1 MKITFLGATRMVTGS
16 CYLLEIG
23 SKKML
28 LDCGMFQGSKMI
40 TAFNEKDFVFAPN
53 AIDTVV
59 LTHAHI
65 DHSGLIP
72 KLIKQGYKGPVH
84 CTKTTLE
91 LCTILL
97 PDSAHIQESD
107 AEFANRKGLR
117 AGKSVVEPLYTVDDA
132 YKAFSIFTHEFGEM
146 LEVLPGCRLNLRLP
160 GIF

>member
-1 MKITFLGATRMVTGS
+1 
-16 CYLLEIG
+16 
-23 SKKML
+23 
-28 LDCGMFQGSKMI
+28 MI
-40 TAFNEKDFVFAPN
+40 INKGYEKDFVFAPN

-97 PDSAHIQESD
+97 PDSAHIQDEKNASPC
-107 AEFANRKGLR
+107 N
-117 AGKSVVEPLYTVDDA
+117 V
-132 YKAFSIFTHEFGEM
+132 
-146 LEVLPGCRLNLRLP
+146 
-160 GIF
+160 

>member
-117 AGKSVVEPLYTVDDA
+117 AGKSVVDFMIFIRMASLISLSSASKNLSVIMAEL
-132 YKAFSIFTHEFGEM
+132 FS
-146 LEVLPGCRLNLRLP
+146 NLM
-160 GIF
+160 

>member
-91 LCTILL
+91 LCAILL

-107 AEFANRKGLR
+107 AEFAT
-117 AGKSVVEPLYTVDDA
+117 GKVCVQV
-132 YKAFSIFTHEFGEM
+132 
-146 LEVLPGCRLNLRLP
+146 NL
-160 GIF
+160 

>member
-53 AIDTVV
+53 ALDTVV

-72 KLIKQGYKGPVH
+72 KLIKQGYKGPS
-84 CTKTTLE
+84 
-91 LCTILL
+91 TIV
-97 PDSAHIQESD
+97 
-107 AEFANRKGLR
+107 RK
-117 AGKSVVEPLYTVDDA
+117 PL
-132 YKAFSIFTHEFGEM
+132 
-146 LEVLPGCRLNLRLP
+146 
-160 GIF
+160 